1 MTYFKYSCHTTL
13 KVAKFYRRVVTCVC
27 GGSTSQLCKFLRFC
41 KGVSFH
47 SSKYITFKIGSLGK
61 VHLI

>member
-13 KVAKFYRRVVTCVC
+13 KVAKFYRHVVTCVC

-47 SSKYITFKIGSLGK
+47 SSKYITFKIGSL
-61 VHLI
+61 LTLF